1 MKSILSEG
9 VTLHCIQDSRFK
21 DIAVVID
28 FLCELDEKN
37 ATVRSLLALMLS
49 DRCAKYDTKEKMTKV
64 SDELYGA
71 TLTSRTLGCGKGHIL
86 EIRSK
91 IINPIY
97 VKESNNLLRDQ
108 LCLLREVIFNPLL
121 KDKNFSLELFEEAK
135 YLLKSKIQR
144 RMDDAQSFS
153 VSQCLKH
160 GGEDTALAIPSIG
173 TLEMLEK
180 IELIDVMESYQHML
194 SKEKIDI
201 MVCGEFDSLQIEKL
215 IREILPF
222 EVKPGEP
229 ETHYVID
236 KQASDQVDVERR
248 EIPQT
253 NIAVLWECGIDALDP
268 LYPALKVANGIFGGQ
283 STSLLF
289 QNIREKHSL
298 CYSIF
303 TNLISFDGAMILST
317 GIEHTNIEKTLQ
329 LIDEQLEKC
338 RNGEYDDELI
348 VTTKRMLINGLKAGM
363 DSMNGVLSYT
373 YNNCL
378 LNREYSI
385 DENIEQ
391 IKKVSREDLNSVFEK
406 MKKLNT
412 FVLTGVDSNE

>member
-1 MKSILSEG
+1 
-9 VTLHCIQDSRFK
+9 
-21 DIAVVID
+21 
-28 FLCELDEKN
+28 
-37 ATVRSLLALMLS
+37 
-49 DRCAKYDTKEKMTKV
+49 
-64 SDELYGA
+64 
-71 TLTSRTLGCGKGHIL
+71 
-86 EIRSK
+86 
-91 IINPIY
+91 
-97 VKESNNLLRDQ
+97 
-108 LCLLREVIFNPLL
+108 
-121 KDKNFSLELFEEAK
+121 
-135 YLLKSKIQR
+135 
-144 RMDDAQSFS
+144 MDDAQSFS

-160 GGEDTALAIPSIG
+160 GGEDTALAVPSIG

-180 IELIDVMESYQHML
+180 IELNDVMESYQHML

>member
-1 MKSILSEG
+1 M
-9 VTLHCIQDSRFK
+9 
-21 DIAVVID
+21 
-28 FLCELDEKN
+28 
-37 ATVRSLLALMLS
+37 
-49 DRCAKYDTKEKMTKV
+49 
-64 SDELYGA
+64 
-71 TLTSRTLGCGKGHIL
+71 
-86 EIRSK
+86 
-91 IINPIY
+91 
-97 VKESNNLLRDQ
+97 
-108 LCLLREVIFNPLL
+108 
-121 KDKNFSLELFEEAK
+121 
-135 YLLKSKIQR
+135 
-144 RMDDAQSFS
+144 
-153 VSQCLKH
+153 
-160 GGEDTALAIPSIG
+160 
-173 TLEMLEK
+173 
-180 IELIDVMESYQHML
+180 
-194 SKEKIDI
+194 
-201 MVCGEFDSLQIEKL
+201 
-215 IREILPF
+215 
-222 EVKPGEP
+222 
-229 ETHYVID
+229 
-236 KQASDQVDVERR
+236 
-248 EIPQT
+248 
-253 NIAVLWECGIDALDP
+253 
-268 LYPALKVANGIFGGQ
+268 
-283 STSLLF
+283 LF